1 MFEYFKADLTDESI
15 GQAVVELLD
24 GYANDFFGGN
34 EPLSDF
40 TRANLI
46 TELRKVPTS
55 HVFLARNTE
64 GSKDFVGLA
73 MCFEGFSTFACKPLI
88 NIHDFYV
95 KPEYRRRGISSALM
109 FFIGMKY

>member
-1 MFEYFKADLTDESI
+1 MFEFFEADLTDDATGREI
-15 GQAVVELLD
+15 VELLD

-34 EPLSDF
+34 EPLSDY

-46 TELRKVPTS
+46 RELRGRPTT
-55 HVFLARNTE
+55 HVFLARSTE
-64 GSKDFVGLA
+64 GAKDYVGLA

-109 FFIGMKY
+109 FFIGST